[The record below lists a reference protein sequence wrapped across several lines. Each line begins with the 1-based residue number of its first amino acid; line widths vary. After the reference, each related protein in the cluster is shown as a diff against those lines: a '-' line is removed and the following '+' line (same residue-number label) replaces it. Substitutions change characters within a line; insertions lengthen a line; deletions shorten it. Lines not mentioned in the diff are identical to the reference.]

1 MKIKKIFN
9 KIKNNDFKKEN
20 KINLKFL
27 NGTKKNKDDISPSYI
42 NLNNPKYIEI
52 DNIYYS
58 GIIITNYYRE
68 YLDLLLK
75 NIIDSNINMNIS
87 IFYEKQDTYKTI
99 KDLTYYIGNVGVE
112 LENKNNQDIDI
123 ASFTYN
129 DAKYIRKQIQID
141 NEDLYFLYIYLTV
154 FSEDLKE
161 LEYFLNKVDGI
172 LQSSGMQTRRANFR
186 QEQLFLSCSPLML
199 NNEDVKRAARRN
211 VLSSGLVATYPFVSS
226 TIFDEKGIYIG
237 NSIYN
242 NSLIFIDKYNTE
254 KYKNANMCV
263 FGTSGSRKIIF
274 YKTTGIEV

>member
-1 MKIKKIFN
+1 MKIIN
-9 KIKNNDFKKEN
+9 NIYKNLKNKKEIKKN
-20 KINLKFL
+20 KINLNFL
-27 NGTKKNKDDISPSYI
+27 YGTKNNKDEILPAYI

-52 DNIYYS
+52 DNIYYA

-68 YLDLLLK
+68 YGDIILK

-87 IFYEKQDTYKTI
+87 CFYEKQDTYKTI

-112 LENKNNQDIDI
+112 LENKNKQDIDI

-129 DAKYIRKQIQID
+129 DAKYIRKEIQIN
-141 NEDLYFLYIYLTV
+141 NEDLYFLYIYMNV

-161 LEYFLNKVDGI
+161 LEYSLNKIEGI

-199 NNEDVKRAARRN
+199 NHQDIKQAARRN
-211 VLSSGLVATYPFVSS
+211 VLSSGLVATYPFISS
-226 TIFDEKGIYIG
+226 TIFDENGIYIG

-254 KYKNANMCV
+254 KYKNANMCI
-263 FGTSGSRKIIF
+263 FGTSGSRKIF
-274 YKTTGIEV
+274 FC

>member
-1 MKIKKIFN
+1 MEIKKI
-9 KIKNNDFKKEN
+9 IKNINFKKES
-20 KINLKFL
+20 KINLNFL
-27 NGTKKNKDDISPSYI
+27 NGIKKSKDEISPSYI
-42 NLNNPKYIEI
+42 NLKNPKYIEI

-68 YLDLLLK
+68 YADLILK
-75 NIIDSNINMNIS
+75 NIIDSSINMNMS

-112 LENKNNQDIDI
+112 LENKNNQEIDI

-141 NEDLYFLYIYLTV
+141 NDDLYFLYIYLNV

-161 LEYFLNKVDGI
+161 LEYFLNKVEGI

-199 NNEDVKRAARRN
+199 NNEDVKRAAKRN
-211 VLSSGLVATYPFVSS
+211 VLSSGLIATYPFVAS

-242 NSLIFIDKYNTE
+242 NSLIFIDKYNTK

-263 FGTSGSRKIIF
+263 FGTSGSRKIFF
-274 YKTTGIEV
+274 Y